1 MEELLKEIK
10 KLEVLLDNNLG
21 MLKDKVDY
29 IISNKISDKK
39 EIEFTLDNILD
50 LVYWYGENIK
60 ELYYSLL
67 EYYKTINLNNA
78 RDYENIYLDIIEGC
92 DDND

>member
-10 KLEVLLDNNLG
+10 KLEVLLDNKLG

>member
-1 MEELLKEIK
+1 MEELVKEIK

-67 EYYKTINLNNA
+67 EYYKIINLNNA

>member
-29 IISNKISDKK
+29 ISSNKISDKK

>member
-1 MEELLKEIK
+1 MEELVKEIK

-29 IISNKISDKK
+29 IISNKISYKK

>member
-1 MEELLKEIK
+1 MGELVKEIK

>member
-10 KLEVLLDNNLG
+10 NLEVLLDKNLG

>member
-1 MEELLKEIK
+1 MEELVKEIK

-39 EIEFTLDNILD
+39 KIAFTLDNILD

>member
-1 MEELLKEIK
+1 MEELVKEIK
-10 KLEVLLDNNLG
+10 KLEVLLDNKLG

-50 LVYWYGENIK
+50 LVYWYGDNIK

>member
-1 MEELLKEIK
+1 MEELVKEIK

-50 LVYWYGENIK
+50 LVYWYGENTR

-67 EYYKTINLNNA
+67 EYYKDIDLKSA
-78 RDYENIYLDIIEGC
+78 DDYEKLYLDVINEE
-92 DDND
+92 

>member
-1 MEELLKEIK
+1 MEELVKEIK
-10 KLEVLLDNNLG
+10 KLEVLLDNNIG

>member
-1 MEELLKEIK
+1 MEELVKEIK

-39 EIEFTLDNILD
+39 EIELTLDNILD

-67 EYYKTINLNNA
+67 EYYKDIDLKSA
-78 RDYENIYLDIIEGC
+78 DDYEKFYLDII
-92 DDND
+92 N

>member
-1 MEELLKEIK
+1 MKKIVTEIK
-10 KLEVLLDNNLG
+10 KIKVLLDKKIDI
-21 MLKDKVDY
+21 LKDKVDY

-60 ELYYSLL
+60 ELYYNLL
-67 EYYKTINLNNA
+67 EYYSDIDLKSA
-78 RDYENIYLDIIEGC
+78 DDYEKLYLDIINEE
-92 DDND
+92 

>member
-1 MEELLKEIK
+1 MEELVKEIK

-39 EIEFTLDNILD
+39 EIDFTLDNILD

>member
-1 MEELLKEIK
+1 MEELVKEIK

>member
-1 MEELLKEIK
+1 MEELVKEIK

-50 LVYWYGENIK
+50 LVYWYGENIR

-67 EYYKTINLNNA
+67 EYYKDIDLKSA
-78 RDYENIYLDIIEGC
+78 DDYEKLYLDIINEK
-92 DDND
+92 

>member
-1 MEELLKEIK
+1 MKKSVKEIK
-10 KLEVLLDNNLG
+10 KLKVLLDNKLVI
-21 MLKDKVDY
+21 LKDKVDY

-39 EIEFTLDNILD
+39 EIELTLDNILD

-67 EYYKTINLNNA
+67 EYYKDIDLKKA
-78 RDYENIYLDIIEGC
+78 DDYEKLYLDIINEE
-92 DDND
+92 

>member
-1 MEELLKEIK
+1 MEELVKEIK

-67 EYYKTINLNNA
+67 EYYKTINLNNV

>member
-1 MEELLKEIK
+1 MKKIVTEIK
-10 KLEVLLDNNLG
+10 KIKVLLDKKIDI
-21 MLKDKVDY
+21 LKDKVDY

-67 EYYKTINLNNA
+67 EYYKDIDLKSA
-78 RDYENIYLDIIEGC
+78 DDYGKLYLDIINEE
-92 DDND
+92 

>member
-1 MEELLKEIK
+1 MEELVKEIK

-39 EIEFTLDNILD
+39 EIEFTLDNLLD
-50 LVYWYGENIK
+50 LVYWYGDNIK

>member
-1 MEELLKEIK
+1 MEELVKKIK

>member
-1 MEELLKEIK
+1 MKKSVKEIK
-10 KLEVLLDNNLG
+10 KLKVLLDNKLVI
-21 MLKDKVDY
+21 LKDKVDY

-39 EIEFTLDNILD
+39 EIELTLDNILD

-67 EYYKTINLNNA
+67 EYYKDIDLKKA
-78 RDYENIYLDIIEGC
+78 DDYESFI
-92 DDND
+92 